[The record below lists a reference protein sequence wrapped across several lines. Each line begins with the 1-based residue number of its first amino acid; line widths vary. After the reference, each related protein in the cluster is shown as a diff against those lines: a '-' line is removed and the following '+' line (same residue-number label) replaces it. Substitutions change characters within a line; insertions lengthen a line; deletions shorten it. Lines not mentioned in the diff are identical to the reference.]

1 MMQKFKNPLFFLT
14 NFLTTLTFLNSLF
27 LAPLNANNPQDFWK
41 IVELVRNDIYRNHPD
56 LVQNLVLQQETL
68 VQVGNYSVL
77 SWDSSV
83 NGFSIVEKK
92 PSGWQLIGTFLGGVN
107 TYQMSRV
114 GGVPPTI
121 AERLRAK
128 NLQTTRRLERSR
140 S

>member
-1 MMQKFKNPLFFLT
+1 MIQKFKKPLFFLT
-14 NFLTTLTFLNSLF
+14 SFLTALTFLNSLF
-27 LAPLNANNPQDFWK
+27 FASSRANTPQEFWQ
-41 IVELVRNDIYRNHPD
+41 IVELVRNDIYKNHPD

-68 VQVGNYSVL
+68 VRVGNYSVL

-83 NGFSIVEKK
+83 NGFSVVEKK
-92 PSGWQLIGTFLGGVN
+92 TSGWQLIGSFLGEVN
-107 TYQMSRV
+107 THHLSRV

-128 NLQTTRRLERSR
+128 NLQTRRRIERSQ